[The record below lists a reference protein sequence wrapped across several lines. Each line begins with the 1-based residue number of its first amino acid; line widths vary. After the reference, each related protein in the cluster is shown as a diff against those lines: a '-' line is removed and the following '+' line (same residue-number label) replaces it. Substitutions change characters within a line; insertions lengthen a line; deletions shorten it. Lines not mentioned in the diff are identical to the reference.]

1 MSTKLTANAADFQ
14 RARTPAQKKE
24 RRSALLQAAIRVL
37 ERDGLALAGL
47 NAIAREAGFSK
58 ANLYRYFDSREEIF
72 LHILLEDQLLWTEG
86 VAEKLNALDKTGKEK
101 AVSRVLIGELMLFPR
116 LITLAPALSSV
127 LEHNVPTHVILKF
140 KMDMQAAAEKIN
152 TGLKSALPGLSDNQA
167 RLFLGAFHHLVSGM
181 APAIDPPSAVQEAME
196 SPVLVGT
203 ATDFEADLEEF
214 LITFLKGLR
223 T

>member
-1 MSTKLTANAADFQ
+1 
-14 RARTPAQKKE
+14 
-24 RRSALLQAAIRVL
+24 
-37 ERDGLALAGL
+37 
-47 NAIAREAGFSK
+47 
-58 ANLYRYFDSREEIF
+58 
-72 LHILLEDQLLWTEG
+72 
-86 VAEKLNALDKTGKEK
+86 
-101 AVSRVLIGELMLFPR
+101 
-116 LITLAPALSSV
+116 
-127 LEHNVPTHVILKF
+127 VILKF